1 MKQYKVT
8 VNGTEYEVT
17 IESQGRSTGGY
28 NAPPVSRR
36 TAPPIAA
43 PTEAPVMPTAK
54 EKSVPKI
61 KPGEDGGKNVTSPMN
76 GTIISVK
83 TAVGQ
88 TVNAGDMLYA
98 IDCAL
103 DVYKNHPQRWREMM
117 QRAMT
122 EDFSWKASAKEY
134 RKLYNRLAK

>member
-43 PTEAPVMPTAK
+43 PTEAPVMPAAK

-88 TVNAGDMLYA
+88 TVNAGDMLFVLEAMKMENEIYA
-98 IDCAL
+98 PRSGKI
-103 DVYKNHPQRWREMM
+103 
-117 QRAMT
+117 
-122 EDFSWKASAKEY
+122 ASVVVNQGDAVDTNQLLCTFE
-134 RKLYNRLAK
+134 